1 MNSLFGMFEE
11 EEEEELAAQQLQ
23 IQAQEDEE
31 RELLQGQAVNSMF
44 NMFDAEEDQDDEEDK
59 CNAFKPEYDE
69 NGYRILSPTNSFCFC
84 CGEEWIEGHIC
95 DNQFRKELIEILNTA
110 PVKKIGY
117 VENVPSVRACPNPN
131 CSQLLFHIEYCK
143 HMHCSKGC
151 KKRFCMVCLKPKKDG
166 KWQCGGSSDRCP
178 VAPRQDE
185 STLPDNILITK
196 QKFTLFE
203 RVEEPKQDENQE
215 NNA

>member
-11 EEEEELAAQQLQ
+11 EEKEELNDQQLQ
-23 IQAQEDEE
+23 IEAEEDEK
-31 RELLQGQAVNSMF
+31 RELENAEAINSMF
-44 NMFDAEEDQDDEEDK
+44 NMFTDPEDEPDEEEK
-59 CNAFKPEYDE
+59 CNSFKPKYDE

-95 DNQFRKELIEILNTA
+95 DNQFRKDLIEILKTA
-110 PVKKIGY
+110 PVKKIGQ
-117 VENVPSVRACPNPN
+117 VEGVPSVRACPNPS

-143 HMHCSKGC
+143 HMHCQGC
-151 KKRFCMVCLKPKKDG
+151 KKRYCHVCLKPKLDG

-178 VAPRQDE
+178 IAPRQNED
-185 STLPDNILITK
+185 TLPDNIVITK

-203 RVEEPKQDENQE
+203 RVEDEKETKNE
-215 NNA
+215 